1 MRPSLKRFNLETKTG
16 RLYNALVNDREQLT
30 AAEIAKRFSLKNPTA
45 SISDV
50 RRRGYAI
57 YAEQVKFD
65 NNITSTVY
73 RHGDTNR
80 ELTVLGYLA
89 RSNGITI

>member
-16 RLYNALVNDREQLT
+16 RLYNALVNEGQRLT
-30 AAEIAKRFSLKNPTA
+30 AAQIAKQFSLKNPTA

-50 RRRGYAI
+50 RRRGYAV
-57 YAEQVKFD
+57 YAETVTFD
-65 NNITSTVY
+65 NNVTSTVY

-89 RSNGITI
+89 RSQGITV

>member
-1 MRPSLKRFNLETKTG
+1 MRPSLKRFDLETKTG
-16 RLYNALVNDREQLT
+16 RLYNALVNEREQLT
-30 AAEIAKRFSLKNPTA
+30 AADITKRFGLRNPRA

-50 RRRGYAI
+50 RRRGYAV
-57 YAEQVKFD
+57 YAEPVTFG
-65 NNITSTVY
+65 NHVTSTVY

-89 RSNGITI
+89 RSRGITL